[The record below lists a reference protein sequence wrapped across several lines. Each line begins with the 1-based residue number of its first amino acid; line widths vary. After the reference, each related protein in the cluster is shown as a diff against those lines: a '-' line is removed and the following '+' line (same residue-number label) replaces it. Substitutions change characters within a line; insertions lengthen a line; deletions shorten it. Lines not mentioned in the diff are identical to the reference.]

1 MRNLCGWTQF
11 DVSSGELVK
20 QNEPDAGYYTIMKT
34 KHVSLIKS
42 AKQGGFS
49 VGLLLCVALCLRA
62 YGVTE
67 EEVHKQF
74 SVKPGGTIVVDV
86 GVGGI
91 TVDTNGTGQVVVD
104 VKRKVGRRTKAEE
117 QKYLTE
123 YPVEITQDGDKVIVR
138 CQKQKTHGS
147 FTWKQV
153 NEATYTITVPAQFN
167 AKLMTAGG
175 PISVNDL
182 TGEVKADT
190 SGGGLHFARIHGPL
204 KGETSGGPIH
214 VSDCEGEQKVSTSG
228 GGIDVAGGG
237 GSLSGSTSGGS
248 VAVRNFHGPADV
260 ETSGGGITLERV
272 AGKINGDTSGG
283 GINAVLVA
291 PLPGPVKLSTS
302 GGGIKIKV
310 PGDAAFD
317 LDAETS
323 AGSVNSEL
331 PVTVTGKLR
340 RDHLRGPVNGGGKP
354 VVLRTSAGSIH
365 IIKSEATLKAEA
377 EK

>member
-1 MRNLCGWTQF
+1 M
-11 DVSSGELVK
+11 
-20 QNEPDAGYYTIMKT
+20 
-34 KHVSLIKS
+34 
-42 AKQGGFS
+42 
-49 VGLLLCVALCLRA
+49 
-62 YGVTE
+62 
-67 EEVHKQF
+67 
-74 SVKPGGTIVVDV
+74 
-86 GVGGI
+86 
-91 TVDTNGTGQVVVD
+91 
-104 VKRKVGRRTKAEE
+104 
-117 QKYLTE
+117 
-123 YPVEITQDGDKVIVR
+123 
-138 CQKQKTHGS
+138 
-147 FTWKQV
+147 
-153 NEATYTITVPAQFN
+153 
-167 AKLMTAGG
+167 
-175 PISVNDL
+175 
-182 TGEVKADT
+182 
-190 SGGGLHFARIHGPL
+190 
-204 KGETSGGPIH
+204 
-214 VSDCEGEQKVSTSG
+214 
-228 GGIDVAGGG
+228 
-237 GSLSGSTSGGS
+237 
-248 VAVRNFHGPADV
+248 AVRNFHGPADV

-310 PGDAAFD
+310 AGDAAFD